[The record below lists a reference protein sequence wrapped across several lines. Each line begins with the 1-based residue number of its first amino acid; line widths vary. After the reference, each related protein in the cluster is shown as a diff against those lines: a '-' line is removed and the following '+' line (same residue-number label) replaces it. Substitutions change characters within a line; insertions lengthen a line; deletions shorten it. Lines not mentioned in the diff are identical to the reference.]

1 MGEDHEEI
9 RSAGGDVV
17 AIFQYDAS
25 ATEEFCRERDTPY
38 ECLGDKDLDGYDAV
52 GLGKG
57 NLMQYLGPQMIK
69 ETVKAATEGHHVG
82 SPQGGD
88 VSLNPGT
95 FVVDRDGKVVL
106 AYYNADSADNAP
118 SDQVLKAVREAA

>member
-9 RSAGGDVV
+9 RSAGGEVV
-17 AIFQYDAS
+17 AIFQYEAS
-25 ATEEFCRERDTPY
+25 DTEEFCRERGAPFD
-38 ECLGDKDLDGYDAV
+38 CLGDKDLDAYDAV

-57 NLMQYLGPQMIK
+57 KLTQYLGPQMIK
-69 ETVKAATEGHHVG
+69 ETVKAATEGHLVG

-95 FVVDRDGKVVL
+95 FVVDRQGRVVL
-106 AYYNADSADNAP
+106 AHYNADSADNAP
-118 SDQVLKAVREAA
+118 SGDVLEAVREAA